1 MVLLCLIGIFS
12 NGYSHLQPV
21 LHLYVCVYMGL
32 VPNINLFV
40 FVVACWIILCRDTP
54 SYTVSVQDFCICI
67 EMFLA
72 AIAHY
77 FSFSHKPYVDDAAG
91 NADCWPAFKTMLD
104 VSDVHAD
111 VVDHIQHVSK

>member
-1 MVLLCLIGIFS
+1 MLDNYMPWHTLI
-12 NGYSHLQPV
+12 
-21 LHLYVCVYMGL
+21 
-32 VPNINLFV
+32 
-40 FVVACWIILCRDTP
+40 
-54 SYTVSVQDFCICI
+54 YTNMPPVSVQDFCICI